1 MKKISFAFC
10 IAALALWSCNNSSS
24 TADNTTND
32 SLTTAGGTTSSDSLN
47 NANNTNTAAATTP
60 LSKDDSG
67 FVMEAAAGGMMEVEA
82 GKLAQQ
88 NAASDRVKNF
98 GAMMVA
104 DHSAANQQLSGLASS
119 HGITLPTALPAEEQ
133 KHLDAMKNL
142 TGKAFDKHYVG
153 MMVDDHKKDIGKF
166 KMAAEKC
173 DDSQLKSWAS
183 TTLPTL
189 QKHMDSIN
197 AIKKGM

>member
-1 MKKISFAFC
+1 MA
-10 IAALALWSCNNSSS
+10 
-24 TADNTTND
+24 NTTND
-32 SLTTAGGTTSSDSLN
+32 SMT
-47 NANNTNTAAATTP
+47 NANANTNTAAASTP

-104 DHSAANQQLSGLASS
+104 DHSAANGQLSGLASS
-119 HGITLPTALPAEEQ
+119 HGITLPAALPAEMQ
-133 KHLDAMKNL
+133 KHLDAMKKL

-153 MMVDDHKKDIGKF
+153 MMVDDHKTDIGKF

-173 DDSQLKSWAS
+173 DDGQLKSWAS